1 MNHDLMILEVREAVL
16 ALLMSAR
23 RLNRWADDMAGHGQ
37 LQLADEFTRM
47 ANNLRRRA
55 QLLLSDIRSAT

>member
-1 MNHDLMILEVREAVL
+1 MTRDLMVLDVREAVL

-23 RLNRWADDMAGHGQ
+23 RLNRWADDMTLRGQ

-55 QLLLSDIRSAT
+55 QMLLADIRSAT